1 MVPLEVQMDSFYKA
15 VFLMQQNYSADK
27 IFKGFLPIFGTE
39 KCDDLILMFLFHKP
53 ALFLTEEF

>member
-1 MVPLEVQMDSFYKA
+1 
-15 VFLMQQNYSADK
+15 MQQNYSADK